1 MHKASLVRDLDL
13 RADADGIGFRSHT
26 YIADC
31 DVIIACGETLG
42 GEGTQCDV
50 EVTSA

>member
-1 MHKASLVRDLDL
+1 VRNAQEVRCCDDGT
-13 RADADGIGFRSHT
+13 DADGIGFRSHT

-42 GEGTQCDV
+42 GEGT
-50 EVTSA
+50 